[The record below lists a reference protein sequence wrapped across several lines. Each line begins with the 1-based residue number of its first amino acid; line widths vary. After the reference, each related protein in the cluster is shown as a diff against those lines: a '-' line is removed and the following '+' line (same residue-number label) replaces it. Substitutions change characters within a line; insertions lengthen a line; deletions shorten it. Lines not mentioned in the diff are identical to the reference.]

1 MEWVEFTARTLE
13 EAKDLALDRLGVA
26 ADGLRAIT
34 CEANVLT
41 TVEAI
46 NSSTQRQSTQP

>member
-26 ADGLRAIT
+26 ADDA
-34 CEANVLT
+34 
-41 TVEAI
+41 
-46 NSSTQRQSTQP
+46 